1 MKALTCILVA
11 CIILFHVPSR
21 AIAQEVRSAAPM
33 LERVLPSVVTVAVY
47 KSQTAKRA
55 FGFAGSGTD
64 AAYQRVLDLGG
75 AQSSGSGFLV
85 ERGGRKYIITN
96 AHVVESLGGE
106 DALAV
111 YSVNQTRYPVRVIG
125 GDSFYDI
132 AVLEFTTQ
140 QPGNEMLTLTF
151 ADREPRIGDPVFAVG
166 NPLGEYPY
174 TVTQGIVGGKN
185 RSFGGVTGKFGYLQS
200 TATIIWGNSGGPLVD
215 ADGRV
220 VGVNSRI
227 EIRKMGEQMF
237 VQPQINFALE
247 TPLARR
253 IFEDVLT
260 NQGRMRRPFFGLE
273 IVQRYRLEGEGQNR
287 EVMMDEGPM
296 IASVMPDGPA
306 ARALS
311 GSEGA
316 RILRINGAPVR
327 NVEEALGALE
337 AVPPN
342 STVTFT
348 MDNAGRAVD
357 VQFRAS
363 SLTPQNLASL
373 ARHALEAHASARAAE
388 GNNVITI
395 EFPGQ
400 QQQQAPA
407 RDDDRLNVMNSRSG
421 NYKYEPQDRKF
432 KRTQEPSMNS
442 MEVVAA
448 GIVIEGGETSVWRTR
463 TLMDLGV
470 AIRLSA
476 LSGVVDF
483 VRNSGDEI
491 SANRMW
497 FSGDTSILAKTL
509 LF

>member
-1 MKALTCILVA
+1 MKTLTILLAASIALLEI
-11 CIILFHVPSR
+11 PSH
-21 AIAQEVRSAAPM
+21 AAAQEIRSAAPM

-75 AQSSGSGFLV
+75 AQSSGSGFIV

-96 AHVVESLGGE
+96 AHVIESLGGE

-111 YSVNQTRYPVRVIG
+111 YSVNQTKYPVRVIG
-125 GDSFYDI
+125 GDSFYDL
-132 AVLEFTTQ
+132 AVLEFTTK
-140 QPGNEMLTLTF
+140 QPGSELLTLAF

-215 ADGRV
+215 AEGKV

-227 EIRKMGEQMF
+227 EIRQRGEQLF

-273 IVQRYRLEGEGQNR
+273 IVQRYRLEGEEHNR

-306 ARALS
+306 ARSMS

-316 RILRINGAPVR
+316 RVLRINGAPVR

-337 AVPPN
+337 AVAAN
-342 STVTFT
+342 TNVTFT
-348 MDNAGRAVD
+348 LENAGRTGD
-357 VQFRAS
+357 VTFRAS

-373 ARHALEAHASARAAE
+373 TRHTLEAHASARIAE
-388 GNNVITI
+388 GNNVITL
-395 EFPGQ
+395 EFAGQ
-400 QQQQAPA
+400 QRQKPA
-407 RDDDRLNVMNSRSG
+407 GEDDRLNILNSRSG
-421 NYKYEPQDRKF
+421 NYTYEPRERRF
-432 KRTQEPSMNS
+432 KKSQEPSTTS
-442 MEVVAA
+442 VEVVAA
-448 GIVIEGGETSVWRTR
+448 GIVVEGGESNVWRTR
-463 TLMDLGV
+463 TLTDLGV
-470 AIRLSA
+470 ALRLSA

-491 SANRMW
+491 SAQRLW
-497 FSGDTSILAKTL
+497 LSGDTSILAKTL
-509 LF
+509 VF